1 MENVRSGGVKL
12 LFLLQILSLGQS
24 LSAAALDDD
33 NEHDDEAD
41 QSHDDDGEQP
51 GLSSFSEQLRFL
63 DLIHS
68 ARLVVGTTENII
80 GLLENIPIIRKYF
93 MISKNILT
101 IRKYF
106 HI

>member
-1 MENVRSGGVKL
+1 MQNVRSGGVKL
-12 LFLLQILSLGQS
+12 FFLLQILSLGQS

-80 GLLENIPIIRKYF
+80 GLLENILSFRKYF
-93 MISKNILT
+93 RIKEI
-101 IRKYF
+101 F
-106 HI
+106 

>member
-1 MENVRSGGVKL
+1 MENIRSGGVNL

-33 NEHDDEAD
+33 NEQDDEAD

-80 GLLENIPIIRKYF
+80 GLLENI
-93 MISKNILT
+93 
-101 IRKYF
+101 
-106 HI
+106 